1 MSTVSIIIK
10 EYWYS
15 PQISGSIEHIGGD
28 MVITQRRRSKIIP
41 IAGGKGGVGK
51 TELCANLGVRLA
63 QLGHDTIIIDL
74 DLGGSNLH
82 SALGIKNRHSG
93 VGNFLSDRR
102 LNFEDLICPT
112 PYTNLSFIPGDVLV
126 ANTPNIGFAQK
137 KSLISNIEKLEA
149 DYILLDLGSGANN
162 NVVDFFLI
170 SNSGIIVTSPHVGA
184 VLNAYSFLKNTVFRF
199 LMRAFSGESE
209 VERFLRKSIKERRP
223 GNPVSVASVIEDM
236 KKFDKEQAKKAGH
249 YIRLMQPSLVLNLVR
264 SSDDLNIAES
274 LRDLTEKNLSVDLT
288 ALGFMIHDD
297 HLAGS
302 HRAHAPITTALPDSL
317 LAFEVD
323 RIAQKIV
330 QSPEFPT
337 LPLEKELYKDSFEL
351 MHLESATDLA
361 QLQESQSQGGQSPQA
376 NAEEFIEILT
386 AQKKQIRE
394 LQNTVRRLSVHQ
406 RY

>member
-1 MSTVSIIIK
+1 F
-10 EYWYS
+10 
-15 PQISGSIEHIGGD
+15 
-28 MVITQRRRSKIIP
+28 
-41 IAGGKGGVGK
+41 
-51 TELCANLGVRLA
+51 
-63 QLGHDTIIIDL
+63 IDL

-82 SALGIKNRHSG
+82 SALGVKNRHSG
-93 VGNFLSDRR
+93 LGNFLSDRR
-102 LNFEDLICPT
+102 LSFEQLLTDT
-112 PYTNLSFIPGDVLV
+112 PYSNLRFVPGDVLV
-126 ANTPNIGFAQK
+126 AGTPNIGFAQK
-137 KSLISNIEKLEA
+137 RSIISNIEKLDAE
-149 DYILLDLGSGANN
+149 YVLLDLGSGANN

-199 LMRAFSGESE
+199 LQRAFAGESE

-223 GNPVSVASVIEDM
+223 GNPVTVASVIEGMEKID
-236 KKFDKEQAKKAGH
+236 KKQAQRAGRF
-249 YIRLMQPSLVLNLVR
+249 IRLMQPSLVLNLVR

-274 LRDLTEKNLSVDLT
+274 LRDLTRKNLDVDLT

-302 HRAHAPITTALPDSL
+302 HRSHAPIVASIPDCL

-337 LPLEKELYKDSFEL
+337 LPLEKEMYSDSYEL
-351 MHLESATDLA
+351 MHIESTNDLA
-361 QLQESQSQGGQSPQA
+361 QLQQNQGPEPGQSQA

-386 AQKKQIRE
+386 AQKKQIRD
-394 LQNTVRRLSVHQ
+394 LQNTVRRLSVRQ
-406 RY
+406 QY